1 MAEEKKDKTEG
12 KKGLPFIAKVLI
24 IAIVLI
30 LIVVMSVGSAFFIA
44 SKVNQNTSG
53 EVNTVEVK
61 KDSEAGEEAV
71 VEDTNFGT
79 TIEFGEYTINLKETE
94 PRYLVVKINFELDP
108 NIKEKK
114 IPTIQAAIET
124 KKVIMQDR
132 VLSILRNKSIADLQ
146 ADVDNA
152 ALKKE
157 ITNEVNRILG
167 EKTVKTV
174 RFNNWLI
181 Q

>member
-61 KDSEAGEEAV
+61 K
-71 VEDTNFGT
+71 
-79 TIEFGEYTINLKETE
+79 
-94 PRYLVVKINFELDP
+94 R
-108 NIKEKK
+108 
-114 IPTIQAAIET
+114 
-124 KKVIMQDR
+124 
-132 VLSILRNKSIADLQ
+132 
-146 ADVDNA
+146 
-152 ALKKE
+152 
-157 ITNEVNRILG
+157 
-167 EKTVKTV
+167 
-174 RFNNWLI
+174 
-181 Q
+181 

>member
-1 MAEEKKDKTEG
+1 MAEEKKVKAEG
-12 KKGLPFIAKVLI
+12 KKGLPFVAKVLI

-44 SKVNQNTSG
+44 SKVNKTSG
-53 EVNTVEVK
+53 GAINTVEMK
-61 KDSEAGEEAV
+61 KNTGKESENFV
-71 VEDTNFGT
+71 DDTKFGA
-79 TIEFGEYTINLKETE
+79 TIEFGEYTINLKENE
-94 PRYLVVKINFELDP
+94 PRYLVVRINFELDP
-108 NIKEKK
+108 DIREKK
-114 IPTIQAAIET
+114 VANIQATIES

-132 VLSILRNKSIADLQ
+132 VLSILRSKSIADLQ
-146 ADVDNA
+146 ADIENV

-157 ITNEVNRILG
+157 ITDEVNRILG
-167 EKTVKTV
+167 EKIVKTV

>member
-1 MAEEKKDKTEG
+1 MAEEKKEKTEG
-12 KKGLPFIAKVLI
+12 KKGLPFVAKVLI

-30 LIVVMSVGSAFFIA
+30 IIVVSSVGSAFFIA
-44 SKVNQNTSG
+44 SKMNKSG
-53 EVNTVEVK
+53 GDGSNTVTESK
-61 KDSEAGEEAV
+61 SEKTKDGKVMDETKYGM
-71 VEDTNFGT
+71 
-79 TIEFGEYTINLKETE
+79 TIEFGEYTVNLKEPE

-108 NIKEKK
+108 DLKEKK
-114 IPTIQAAIET
+114 LPEIAASAEA

-132 VLSILRNKSIADLQ
+132 VLSILRNKSIADLS
-146 ADVDNA
+146 ADIENI

-157 ITNEVNRILG
+157 ITDEVNKIMG
-167 EKTVKTV
+167 EEVVKTV

>member
-1 MAEEKKDKTEG
+1 MAEEKKDKAEG

-44 SKVNQNTSG
+44 SKVNQKTSG

-61 KDSEAGEEAV
+61 QTTEAGEETQ

-79 TIEFGEYTINLKETE
+79 TIEFGEYTINLKENE

-114 IPTIQAAIET
+114 IPEIQASIET

-132 VLSILRNKSIADLQ
+132 VLSILRSKSIADLQ
-146 ADVDNA
+146 ADIDNVTV
-152 ALKKE
+152 KKE
-157 ITNEVNRILG
+157 ITDEVNRILG